1 MRMADRLLMFS
12 IEPKKSDLETPCVNI
27 SFFKNGIFVISE
39 SPSFSLSSQIKII
52 GSFVIKEKEF
62 YDSLSSF
69 LLAMKE
75 EFESAPE
82 CLFVPGNDSS
92 QYYLSFQDV
101 CFGGSFVLTDDSMLA
116 QLSKDEAKIARWNNK
131 VVAFAKRWG
140 DVSSYGKFAGELIY
154 EPSEAYF
161 IRPQSLLLLRRAKKE
176 FGSAYCRSSMD
187 EAMKSA
193 ARIAFQ
199 KKGVPAGKARF
210 SMSQVLQAEVLANF
224 NSSSNEKEF
233 NQSLFSLAKKVSSF
247 DENYDLCEILHWID
261 LLYLI
266 LLFDETLLMD
276 ERKIAFLHPPISTD
290 ELFDKYHGTDLTS
303 YENALRNQRMKA
315 NDTSPIYDYL
325 KELVGEN
332 DESCSRIDEFHL
344 S

>member
-1 MRMADRLLMFS
+1 MRIADRLFMFS

-39 SPSFSLSSQIKII
+39 SLSFSLSNQIKIV

-75 EFESAPE
+75 EFKCAPE
-82 CLFVPGNDSS
+82 CLFVPTNDSS
-92 QYYLSFQDV
+92 QYYLSFQDI
-101 CFGGSFVLTDDSMLA
+101 CFGGSFILTDDSMLA
-116 QLSKDEAKIARWNNK
+116 QLSKNEAKIARWNNK

-154 EPSEAYF
+154 EPDEAYF
-161 IRPQSLLLLRRAKKE
+161 VRPQSLLLLHRAKKE
-176 FGSAYCRSSMD
+176 FGPAYCFSSMD

-199 KKGVPAGKARF
+199 KKGVPTGKARF
-210 SMSQVLQAEVLANF
+210 NMNQTLQAEALANLD
-224 NSSSNEKEF
+224 SSGNEKEF
-233 NQSLFSLAKKVSSF
+233 DQSIFSLAKKLSSF
-247 DENYDLCEILHWID
+247 DENYDLCEILYWID
-261 LLYLI
+261 LLYLM
-266 LLFDETLLMD
+266 LLFNETSLMD
-276 ERKIAFLHPPISTD
+276 ERKIAFLHPPISMD
-290 ELFDKYHGTDLTS
+290 ELFDRYHGADLAS
-303 YENALRNQRMKA
+303 YESALRNQRMRA
-315 NDTSPIYDYL
+315 DNASPIYNYL

-332 DESCSRIDEFHL
+332 DESCLQIDEFHL